1 MNFAHKFRRWNFNG
15 LVGAEISCKNGR
27 DIRCRGEDRA
37 AFPLVATSREKAA
50 SRLRGR
56 PPPVLFLGRKVAYPT
71 SPQNLGANVFSP
83 SPSQAAAI
91 CREGSFGDVSGL
103 EKRRYLTLRQNW
115 AHSCRARSCGL
126 GRLETEI
133 QTDPLLR
140 RRPITTEA
148 IGSAATHPSLRGAL
162 ATKQSRGHNMRG
174 ASNPDG
180 RTAAPGLLRFAR
192 NDGQGIGSL
201 VSACRLT
208 GCGCATR
215 YRTARSYQRS
225 GRRCV

>member
-83 SPSQAAAI
+83 SPSRAAAI
-91 CREGSFGDVSGL
+91 CREGSFGDMSGL

-115 AHSCRARSCGL
+115 AYSCRAQSCGL
-126 GRLETEI
+126 GWLKTEI
-133 QTDPLLR
+133 QTHPLPKAAPNNYRSDRVSGDPSVIAR
-140 RRPITTEA
+140 SPCDEA
-148 IGSAATHPSLRGAL
+148 IQGPQHARRATQTVVLRPLDCFASLAM
-162 ATKQSRGHNMRG
+162 TDM
-174 ASNPDG
+174 
-180 RTAAPGLLRFAR
+180 
-192 NDGQGIGSL
+192 GIG
-201 VSACRLT
+201 
-208 GCGCATR
+208 
-215 YRTARSYQRS
+215 
-225 GRRCV
+225 